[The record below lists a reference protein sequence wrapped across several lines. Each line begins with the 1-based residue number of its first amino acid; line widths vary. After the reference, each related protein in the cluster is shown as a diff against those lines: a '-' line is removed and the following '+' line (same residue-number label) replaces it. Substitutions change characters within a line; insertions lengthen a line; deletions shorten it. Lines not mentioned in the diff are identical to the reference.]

1 MTTATNQNKV
11 TVSITGSELKIG
23 ELTLKRYNKQ
33 AISKPAGLVIKVY
46 ADGSFYVMGRTK
58 NFPNCVRG
66 THVLKSHYDRIA
78 DLKLEQTTKRNTA
91 RRFSKFIGE
100 LVAQDP
106 MVFYVSG
113 YKYGN
118 MANLVRGHLE
128 ECGLEVRESAEITTS
143 SH

>member
-1 MTTATNQNKV
+1 MTTQTNQNKITV
-11 TVSITGSELKIG
+11 TISGNELKIG
-23 ELTLKRYNKQ
+23 ELALKRYNKQ

-58 NFPNCVRG
+58 NFANCVRG
-66 THVLKSHYDRIA
+66 THVLKSHYDHITA
-78 DLKLEQTTKRNTA
+78 LQAEQANKRHTV
-91 RRFSKFIGE
+91 RRAAKFIAA

-118 MANLVRGHLE
+118 MANQVRGHLE

>member
-33 AISKPAGLVIKVY
+33 AISKPAGLVVKVY

-58 NFPNCVRG
+58 NFANCVRS
-66 THVLKSHYDRIA
+66 THVLKSQYERIEG
-78 DLKLEQTTKRNTA
+78 LKEELATKRVTS
-91 RRFSKFIGE
+91 RRAAKYIAE

-106 MVFYVSG
+106 MVFYISG

-118 MANLVRGHLE
+118 MANQVRNYLE
-128 ECGLEVRESAEITTS
+128 ERGLEVRESSEITTS